1 MWRRNAGVRGPF
13 PASPD
18 DIEGINRVFA
28 EAFTDRYHRDGMG
41 SVRVPELNP
50 AVWRYAI
57 AAAGDGALI
66 WRDAEGAV
74 AAFNMIHQAGAEG
87 WMGPLAVRPDC
98 QGQGLGRAIV
108 TAGIE
113 RLVAHRS
120 AVIGLETMPRTI
132 DNIGF
137 YSGLGFRPA
146 HLTVSLVRDLKP
158 ADRVES
164 AADGPETAG
173 EPVPVEA
180 CQALT
185 SRVLPGPDYGR
196 EIALTREHG
205 LGDVTGL
212 GGRELSAFALWH
224 SAPLAAARGSDE
236 LRVLKVVAA
245 DHAGFVALV
254 RRVVARAAGLGFRR
268 ITIRCQ
274 TGFSDAYAALLDL
287 GFRVHWTDLRMFLA
301 GFPERRPERGVVF
314 SNWEI

>member
-1 MWRRNAGVRGPF
+1 MWRRNPGVRGPF
-13 PASPD
+13 PAGPA

-50 AVWRYAI
+50 AVWRFAI
-57 AAAGDGALI
+57 AVAGDGALV

-74 AAFNMIHQAGAEG
+74 AAFNMIHQAGTEG

-113 RLVAHRS
+113 RLVARRCG
-120 AVIGLETMPRTI
+120 VIGLETMPRTI

-137 YSGLGFRPA
+137 YSGLGFRPG
-146 HLTVSLVRDLKP
+146 HLTVSLARDLKP

-164 AADGPETAG
+164 DGREAAG

-212 GGRELSAFALWH
+212 GAMKLSAFALWH

-236 LRVLKVVAA
+236 VRVLKVVAA
-245 DHAGFVALV
+245 DQAGFVALV
-254 RRVVARAAGLGFRR
+254 RRVVAQAAGLGFRR

-274 TGFSDAYAALLDL
+274 TGFSDAYAALLEL

-301 GFPERRPERGVVF
+301 GFPERRPSRGVVF

>member
-1 MWRRNAGVRGPF
+1 MWRRSSGVRGPF
-13 PASPD
+13 PAGPD

-57 AAAGDGALI
+57 AVAGDGALI

-120 AVIGLETMPRTI
+120 GVIGLETMPRTI

-137 YSGLGFRPA
+137 YSALGFRPG
-146 HLTVSLVRDLKP
+146 HLTVSLARDLKP
-158 ADRVES
+158 ADQAEFDGRE
-164 AADGPETAG
+164 ADG

-185 SRVLPGPDYGR
+185 NRVLPGPDYGR
-196 EIALTREHG
+196 EIALTRQHG
-205 LGDVTGL
+205 LGDVTGV
-212 GGRELSAFALWH
+212 GRTELAAFALWH
-224 SAPLAAARGSDE
+224 STPLAAARGSDE
-236 LRVLKVVAA
+236 VRVLKVVAA
-245 DHAGFVALV
+245 DQAGFVALI
-254 RRVVARAAGLGFRR
+254 RRLVARAAGLGFRR
-268 ITIRCQ
+268 ITVRCQ
-274 TGFSDAYAALLDL
+274 TGFSDAYGALLAL

-301 GFPERRPERGVVF
+301 GFPERRPTRGVVF